1 MKAICMTDT
10 SGPQGLKLVERAE
23 PSFGPEEVLVEVKAS
38 AINRADLLQTRG
50 LYPAPFGVPADIPG
64 LEFSGEVL
72 RVGER
77 VQRFQPGDSVM
88 GLVGG
93 GAWAERVV
101 VHEGELL
108 PMPSHLSCEE
118 AAAIPEAF
126 MTAFDAMVLQGGL
139 GRFGRVLIHAVGSG
153 VGTAG
158 LQLAKAMDCS
168 VAGTSRTAEKL
179 EKAKALG
186 LDVGVLV
193 EEKPAKFADTLKKA
207 WPGGAQVVL
216 ELVGGHYVPESIA
229 AMAPGGRLLLV
240 GLLAGA
246 SCELPLGAVLTKKV
260 QIIGTTLRSR
270 ALAEKILLARAFA
283 SSVLPMFEKDMSGKA
298 RLHPVIAKTCP
309 FAQTADA
316 LQDMSKNDFFGKIV
330 LEW

>member
-10 SGPQGLKLVERAE
+10 SGPQGLQLLECAE
-23 PSFGPEEVLVEVKAS
+23 PVAGPEEVIVEVKAS

-64 LEFSGEVL
+64 LEFAGQVL
-72 RVGER
+72 KAGER
-77 VQRFQPGDSVM
+77 TQRFKPGDKVM

-93 GAWAERVV
+93 GAWAQRVV
-101 VHEGELL
+101 VHEAELL
-108 PMPSHLSCEE
+108 RIPEHLGCVE

-126 MTAFDAMVLQGGL
+126 MTAFDALVLQGGL
-139 GRFGRVLIHAVGSG
+139 RRFGRVLIHAVGSG

-158 LQLAKAMDCS
+158 LQLAKAMDCC

-179 EKAKALG
+179 TQAKALG

-193 EEKPAKFADTLKKA
+193 EEKPAKFAALLKNL
-207 WPGGAQVVL
+207 WPGGADVVL
-216 ELVGGHYVPESIA
+216 ELVGGHYVPESIL

-240 GLLAGA
+240 GLLAG
-246 SCELPLGAVLTKKV
+246 STCELPLGAVLTKKV
-260 QIIGTTLRSR
+260 HLIGTTLRSR
-270 ALAEKILLARAFA
+270 ALAEKIMLAREFSA
-283 SSVLPMFEKDMSGKA
+283 SVLPLFEKKML
-298 RLHPVIAKTCP
+298 RPVIAKTCP
-309 FAQTADA
+309 FSETANA

>member
-10 SGPQGLKLVERAE
+10 SGPQGLQLLERDMPKL
-23 PSFGPEEVLVEVKAS
+23 GPEDILVKVKAS

-64 LEFSGEVL
+64 LEFAGKVL
-72 RVGER
+72 RVGEKT
-77 VQRFQPGDSVM
+77 QRFKPEDRVM

-93 GAWAERVV
+93 GAWAEYVTL
-101 VHEGELL
+101 HEGELL
-108 PMPSHLSCEE
+108 PLPQHLSYAQ

-153 VGTAG
+153 VGSAG

-168 VAGTSRTAEKL
+168 VAGTSRTADKL
-179 EKAKALG
+179 EQAKALG

-193 EEKPAKFADTLKKA
+193 SEKPAKFAAALKTA

-240 GLLAGA
+240 GLLAGVA
-246 SCELPLGAVLTKKV
+246 CELPLGAVLNKRV
-260 QIIGTTLRSR
+260 QLIGTTLRSR
-270 ALAEKILLARAFA
+270 ALADKILLARAFSA
-283 SSVLPMFEKDMSGKA
+283 AVLPLFEKQI
-298 RLHPVIAKTCP
+298 LHPVVAKTYP
-309 FAQTADA
+309 FSEVAQA
-316 LQDMSKNDFFGKIV
+316 LADMSKNDFFGKVV

>member
-10 SGPQGLKLVERAE
+10 SGPQGLKLLERNP
-23 PSFGPEEVLVEVKAS
+23 PSLGPEEVLVDVKAS

-64 LEFSGEVL
+64 LEFAGEVL

-77 VQRFQPGDSVM
+77 TQRFKPGDRVM

-93 GAWAERVV
+93 GAWAECVA
-101 VHEGELL
+101 VHEAELL
-108 PMPSHLSCEE
+108 RVPGQLSWVE

-139 GRFGRVLIHAVGSG
+139 RRFGRALIHAVGSG

-168 VAGTSRTAEKL
+168 VAGTSRTADKL

-193 EEKPAKFADTLKKA
+193 EEKPAKFADKLKSA
-207 WPGGAQVVL
+207 WPGGAEVVL

-246 SCELPLGAVLTKKV
+246 TCELPLGAVLTKKV
-260 QIIGTTLRSR
+260 HLVGTTLRSR
-270 ALAEKILLARAFA
+270 ALAEKIQLAQAFA
-283 SSVLPMFEKDMSGKA
+283 AAVLPLFEKGTL
-298 RLHPVIAKTCP
+298 RPVVAKTHA
-309 FAQTADA
+309 FADVASA
-316 LQDMSKNDFFGKIV
+316 LADMSKNDFFGKIV
-330 LEW
+330 LTW

>member
-1 MKAICMTDT
+1 M
-10 SGPQGLKLVERAE
+10 ERDE
-23 PSFGPEEVLVEVKAS
+23 PTFGPEEVLVEVKAS
-38 AINRADLLQTRG
+38 ALNRADLLQTRG

-64 LEFSGEVL
+64 LEFAGRVL

-77 VQRFQPGDSVM
+77 AKRFKPGDNVM

-93 GAWAERVV
+93 GAFAECVAL
-101 VHEGELL
+101 HEAELL
-108 PMPSHLSCEE
+108 PMPEQLGFAE

-139 GRFGRVLIHAVGSG
+139 RRFGRVLIHAIGSG

-179 EKAKALG
+179 QKAKALG
-186 LDVGVLV
+186 LDAGVLV
-193 EEKPAKFADTLKKA
+193 AEKPAKFADTLKA
-207 WPGGAQVVL
+207 EWPGGAEVVL
-216 ELVGGHYVPESIA
+216 ELVGGHYIPESIA

-240 GLLAGA
+240 GLLAGTG
-246 SCELPLGAVLTKKV
+246 CELPLGAVLTKR
-260 QIIGTTLRSR
+260 IHLIGTTLRSR
-270 ALAEKILLARAFA
+270 ALADKIILARAFA
-283 SSVLPMFEKDMSGKA
+283 SSVLPLFE
-298 RLHPVIAKTCP
+298 RNILRPVIAKTCP
-309 FAQTADA
+309 FAETAAA
-316 LQDMSKNDFFGKIV
+316 LNDMSKNDFFGKTV